1 MLKVSVIVAVR
12 NNEKDLFRCVS
23 SLVEQTLAD
32 IEIILVDNG
41 STDQSREM
49 MADYQ
54 AQFPEMIRCAYLE
67 ETVGLGQA
75 RNRGMELAQ
84 GEYLTFVDA
93 GDFVEPAMCEDLYF
107 AADGADICGADYWTE
122 FGGNTRDVYPN
133 YGPGREMNAR
143 KLETYL
149 NGCGSFA
156 TRLYRRE
163 YLQAH
168 GIRFLED
175 THFEATYFVFMSA
188 LHADDAVKV
197 EGRYHHICVDTNAL
211 GVTERY
217 QRLNIPARILN
228 DCKACSA
235 FETHRDLIEY
245 KYIAMQMGN
254 IRNVC
259 MEYGL
264 FVNKNQLGKIAADV
278 RQNLPDF
285 AKNPLY
291 KKAPWNLRVYLRL
304 TMVSPGLAAF
314 VRLFDWLINIC
325 TTIHDAIVK

>member
-1 MLKVSVIVAVR
+1 MLKISVIVAVH

-23 SLVEQTLAD
+23 SLVEQTLED

-41 STDQSREM
+41 STDKSRDM
-49 MADYQ
+49 MADYEG
-54 AQFPEMIRCAYLE
+54 QFPEMIRCAYLE

-75 RNRGMELAQ
+75 RNRGMELAK

-93 GDFVEPAMCEDLYF
+93 GDYVEPAMCEDLYF

-122 FGGNTRDVYPN
+122 FNGTTRDVYPN
-133 YGPGREMNAR
+133 YGPGEEMNGQ
-143 KLETYL
+143 KMETYL

-156 TRLYRRE
+156 TRIYRRE
-163 YLQAH
+163 YLQTC
-168 GIRFLED
+168 GIRFPEN
-175 THFEATYFVFMSA
+175 THYEATYFVFMSA
-188 LHADDAVKV
+188 LHARRVVKI
-197 EGRYHHICVDTNAL
+197 EGRYHHVCVDTNAL
-211 GVTERY
+211 SITDRY
-217 QRLNIPARILN
+217 QRLNIPAMILD
-228 DCKACSA
+228 DCKAGSV
-235 FETHRDLIEY
+235 FGEHKDLIEY

-278 RQNLPDF
+278 RKNLPYF
-285 AKNPLY
+285 TENPYY

-314 VRLFDWLINIC
+314 ARLFDWLINIC